1 MCGAVTKGASGMCPR
16 EIGQR
21 PRRAGPTAAG
31 EPGPGARPGEALP
44 SACSLLTPL
53 FQSGFTAV
61 GTEGNQPSLSPS
73 GQSPASVS
81 EDLREKV
88 GEANRSLRPCA
99 WSGSRDWPCWLGG
112 LTPTGCL
119 IRPGSLQLPVWHQ
132 STKSRPREPW
142 AEPPARCAAG
152 PLLLP
157 VGRPAS
163 LQQPPHGLWHTDL
176 RAECPCAGVPATNA
190 GARTSN
196 LVAAEVT
203 VTGNINSMIWSLGD
217 DMKGQSYFC
226 PFGSQ
231 AHIF

>member
-44 SACSLLTPL
+44 SACILLTPL

-88 GEANRSLRPCA
+88 GEANRSPRPCA

-119 IRPGSLQLPVWHQ
+119 IRPGSCGCP
-132 STKSRPREPW
+132 SRIRAPRASSVSPGRR
-142 AEPPARCAAG
+142 AEPPPAG
-152 PLLLP
+152 RQAPCSSLWVALP
-157 VGRPAS
+157 VYSSRLTASGTLTSEPSAPAQVS
-163 LQQPPHGLWHTDL
+163 QPPTLVPELPTWWQL
-176 RAECPCAGVPATNA
+176 R
-190 GARTSN
+190 
-196 LVAAEVT
+196 
-203 VTGNINSMIWSLGD
+203 
-217 DMKGQSYFC
+217 
-226 PFGSQ
+226 SQ
-231 AHIF
+231 RQET